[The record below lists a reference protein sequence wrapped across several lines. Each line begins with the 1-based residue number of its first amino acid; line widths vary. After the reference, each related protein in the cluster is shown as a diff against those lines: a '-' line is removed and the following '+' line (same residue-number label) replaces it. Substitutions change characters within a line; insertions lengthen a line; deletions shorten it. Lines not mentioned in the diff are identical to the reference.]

1 MVVIAKLMEK
11 LKSVPTQ
18 RMYQRVVGEKNEL
31 GYHPMQTKRN
41 INLCYRY
48 FFTMA
53 ASLVLLSES

>member
-18 RMYQRVVGEKNEL
+18 RIYQRVVGEKNEL
-31 GYHPMQTKRN
+31 GYPMQTKRN